1 MLSSESKNPDTVY
14 TQGFKAGQKFER
26 QATEERIIKL
36 LDTDFWHHRI
46 WGNPKPTCI
55 KGCPTCDLIA
65 LIKGESK

>member
-36 LDTDFWHHRI
+36 LEEEPRI
-46 WGNPKPTCI
+46 FVGSLVEPNL
-55 KGCPTCDLIA
+55 LIEA
-65 LIKGESK
+65 IRGTL